1 MSGISISPYFP
12 FRRIKITKQAVDAAA
27 AKAVIDVIPDQRFV
41 PVCHVCG
48 KKAASRPQLDAAA
61 GKGSQGVPGLG
72 DEGDPA
78 ADVGVSGCDP
88 DAQVLQALG
97 FLGDSFAAEADD

>member
-41 PVCHVCG
+41 PVCQLVREE
-48 KKAASRPQLDAAA
+48 SSQRPQLGAAA
-61 GKGSQGVPGLG
+61 AKGFEPSGHLDLAAVPV
-72 DEGDPA
+72 P
-78 ADVGVSGCDP
+78 
-88 DAQVLQALG
+88 QTALRP
-97 FLGDSFAAEADD
+97 LPTNPY